1 MLCNGDQEKQTLDIF
16 LILFIFPICV
26 GRSDTVSY

>member
-1 MLCNGDQEKQTLDIF
+1 MPCNGDQEKQALGIF

-26 GRSDTVSY
+26 GRADTEWR